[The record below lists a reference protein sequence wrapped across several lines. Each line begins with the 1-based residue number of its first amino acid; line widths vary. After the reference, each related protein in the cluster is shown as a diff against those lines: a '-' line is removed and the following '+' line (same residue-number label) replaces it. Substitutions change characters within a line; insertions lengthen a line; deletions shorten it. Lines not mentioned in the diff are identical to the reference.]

1 MNYMENLMQRVRKST
16 FVLHWGTKIDFQP
29 VQEQKKG
36 RVAMVQQVRKSIIAL
51 AFLLPGSLFG
61 QAPSAP
67 LTIKQD
73 APDRYTVVPGDTLW
87 GISQRYT
94 DSPWRWPELWN
105 LNRDQIRNPHLIY
118 PGYVIVLDR
127 ERGQLTI
134 GGGTET
140 GTGRT
145 PTTGD
150 PSAPTSPTAAPTTT
164 TPTAPVAPQAPTRP
178 ATAAAPSGPA
188 KIGPRVRAESLA
200 RDEIPSIPPAAIE
213 PFLSRP
219 LVIEPDGLEKG
230 PTIIATQ
237 GDRVLLAVGNSAYV
251 RGIGKSKDDTW
262 YVYRKGNAL
271 VDPDTSQTLG
281 YEAVY
286 LGTAQLTRGG
296 EPATVRLTEAVL
308 EVGAGDKLIAAFRPQ
323 ILNYAPHAPTRPI
336 KGRVIAIYG
345 GVGSVGEA
353 GPQQV
358 ISINRGKADGIEVGH
373 VLALYTK
380 GGMVRDTTKAKSDP
394 DANIQLPDERAG
406 LSFVFRV
413 FDRVSYALI
422 MQITRPVAPL
432 DVVQTP

>member
-1 MNYMENLMQRVRKST
+1 MENLRQCVRKTT
-16 FVLHWGTKIDFQP
+16 FVLHWGRKTDFQP
-29 VQEQKKG
+29 VQEPKKG
-36 RVAMVQQVRKSIIAL
+36 RIAMVQQVRKSIIAL
-51 AFLLPGSLFG
+51 AFLLPGALLA

-67 LTIKQD
+67 LTIKPD

-105 LNRDQIRNPHLIY
+105 LNREQIRNPHLIY

-134 GGGTET
+134 GAGTERAPGTTPADT
-140 GTGRT
+140 G
-145 PTTGD
+145 
-150 PSAPTSPTAAPTTT
+150 AAPTA
-164 TPTAPVAPQAPTRP
+164 PTAPTPPTAP
-178 ATAAAPSGPA
+178 ATASVPSGA
-188 KIGPRVRAESLA
+188 VKIGPRIRAESLA
-200 RDEIPSIPPAAIE
+200 RQEIPSIPPSAIE

-237 GDRVLLAVGNSAYV
+237 SDRVLLSTGNAAYV

-262 YVYRKGNAL
+262 YVYRKGNPL
-271 VDPDTSQTLG
+271 VDPDTNQTLA

-286 LGTAQLTRGG
+286 LGTAQLTRPG
-296 EPATVRLTEAVL
+296 EPATVTLTDTVL
-308 EVGAGDKLIAAFRPQ
+308 EVGAGDKLVAAGRPQ
-323 ILNYAPHAPTRPI
+323 SVNYAPRAPNSQI

-345 GVGSVGEA
+345 GVGKVGEA

-358 ISINRGKADGIEVGH
+358 ISINRGKSNGLEVGH
-373 VLALYTK
+373 VLALYNL
-380 GGMVRDTTKAKSDP
+380 GGTVRDTSKSAG
-394 DANIQLPDERAG
+394 DASARLQLPDERAG
-406 LSFVFRV
+406 LAFVFRV

-422 MQITRPVAPL
+422 MQASKPVAPL

>member
-1 MNYMENLMQRVRKST
+1 MDNLRQCVRKTT
-16 FVLHWGTKIDFQP
+16 FVLHWGRKTDFQP
-29 VQEQKKG
+29 VQEPKKG
-36 RVAMVQQVRKSIIAL
+36 RIAMVQQVRKSIIAL
-51 AFLLPGSLFG
+51 AFLLPGALLA

-67 LTIKQD
+67 LTIKPD

-105 LNRDQIRNPHLIY
+105 LNREQIRNPHLIY

-134 GGGTET
+134 GAGTERAPGTTPADT
-140 GTGRT
+140 G
-145 PTTGD
+145 
-150 PSAPTSPTAAPTTT
+150 AAPTA
-164 TPTAPVAPQAPTRP
+164 PTAPTPPTAP
-178 ATAAAPSGPA
+178 ATASVPSGA
-188 KIGPRVRAESLA
+188 VKIGPRIRAESLA
-200 RDEIPSIPPAAIE
+200 RQEIPSIPPSAIE

-237 GDRVLLAVGNSAYV
+237 SDRVLLSTGNAAYV

-262 YVYRKGNAL
+262 YVYRKGNPL
-271 VDPDTSQTLG
+271 VDPDTNQTLA

-286 LGTAQLTRGG
+286 LGTAQLTRPG
-296 EPATVRLTEAVL
+296 EPATVTLTDTVL
-308 EVGAGDKLIAAFRPQ
+308 EVGAGDKLVAAGRPQ
-323 ILNYAPHAPTRPI
+323 SVNYAPRAPNSQI

-345 GVGSVGEA
+345 GVGKVGEA

-358 ISINRGKADGIEVGH
+358 ISINRGKANGVEVGH
-373 VLALYTK
+373 VLALYNL
-380 GGMVRDTTKAKSDP
+380 GGTVRDTSKSAG
-394 DANIQLPDERAG
+394 DASARLQLPDERAG
-406 LSFVFRV
+406 LAFVFRV

-422 MQITRPVAPL
+422 MQASKPVAPL